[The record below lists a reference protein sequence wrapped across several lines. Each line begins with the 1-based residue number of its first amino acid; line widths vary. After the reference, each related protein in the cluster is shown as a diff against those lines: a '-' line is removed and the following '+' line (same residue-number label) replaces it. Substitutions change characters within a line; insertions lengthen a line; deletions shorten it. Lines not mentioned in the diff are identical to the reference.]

1 MRSSII
7 GIRHWG
13 DVLECV
19 RMGSGR
25 IGGVRCGC
33 VRCVRWSVINVIAM
47 LVVLVV
53 FRDTF
58 YIRNLVLNSV
68 HLDTL
73 LILYQED
80 VNSAR
85 HLV

>member
-1 MRSSII
+1 
-7 GIRHWG
+7 
-13 DVLECV
+13 
-19 RMGSGR
+19 MGSGR

-33 VRCVRWSVINVIAM
+33 VPCVRWSVISVIAM

-53 FRDTF
+53 FRGTF
-58 YIRNLVLNSV
+58 YMGKLVLNSV
-68 HLDTL
+68 HPDTL

-80 VNSAR
+80 VNSVR